1 MTAGLQL
8 YKSLM
13 VPILEYASPVWNPI
27 IAKDSVRIEPIQRQA
42 TKFIDGPEMD
52 YTSHLIFLHLESL
65 ESRCHVKDLTTCYKY
80 LSNFIDVNTHHFTP
94 SLSSRTRS
102 QHNQKLQLHF
112 CRINSYK
119 FSFLTV
125 ISAWNSI
132 PFCIVNACNPKQF
145 RTRLSY
151 YSRSG

>member
-8 YKSLM
+8 YKSLV

-42 TKFIDGPEMD
+42 TKFIAAPEMD
-52 YTSHLIFLHLESL
+52 YTSRLIFLHLESL
-65 ESRCHVKDLTTCYKY
+65 ESCCHVKDLTTCYKY
-80 LSNFIDVNTHHFTP
+80 SYDFIDVNTHHFTP

-112 CRINSYK
+112 CRIKSYV
-119 FSFLTV
+119 FFLLTELFLHGTV
-125 ISAWNSI
+125 FLSA
-132 PFCIVNACNPKQF
+132 
-145 RTRLSY
+145 L
-151 YSRSG
+151 